1 MLGGG
6 LVMSSVAVLSPVGL
20 IKELMESKAKRALTK
35 CRTVIGDI
43 DRRIKWVDPQ
53 LLTEGEQASLYREL
67 YAQHREWLDRQVEP
81 VMRWRAKNAERH
93 KQKAKEYYEKNKE
106 KLRAYGKQY
115 RETKKATS

>member
-1 MLGGG
+1 
-6 LVMSSVAVLSPVGL
+6 
-20 IKELMESKAKRALTK
+20 MERKAKTALSK
-35 CRTVIGDI
+35 CRTVTGDI

-53 LLTEGEQASLYREL
+53 LLTEAEQASLYREL
-67 YAQHREWLDRQVEP
+67 YAQHREWLERNVES
-81 VMRWRAKNAERH
+81 VIQWKTKNAERH